1 MRKLWRAVFSRYMI
15 SAILLIAE
23 IAFLYSTVVAFA
35 EYSYVSAIVSVII
48 SALAFIHLINSDTN
62 PEYKI
67 PWMFIV
73 LAIPFFGATLYVL
86 FSRRHLT
93 RAESARLSETID
105 AINEHSDKEE
115 SLENLAALAECDKG
129 AAGRALSILGDD
141 PLASVFSDTR
151 SEYFPLG
158 EQMHK
163 RMLVDMEAASSY
175 ILLEYFIVEDGYMW
189 QTMHELLKRKAREG
203 IRVKMLYDDI
213 GCMTTLPANF
223 DKLLRS
229 EGIECHRFSKLT
241 PRLSTV
247 HNNRDHRKILVIDG
261 RIAYTGG
268 INIADEYINLKS
280 RFGHWKDGGIRIE
293 GAAAIGFSR
302 MFLSAE
308 ELTTGVKSDYTYYL
322 KPTDTTD
329 ITDVSSI
336 SDSAQ
341 GGFYIPFGCGP
352 APIYKRSVGKRA
364 IMNIINSAERYL
376 YITTPYLIID
386 FDLTEALSSAAMR
399 GVDVRIV
406 TPAIA
411 DKKIIKIMTK
421 GSYRSLIDAGVEIY
435 EYAPGFIHEKTI
447 VCDDTTAMI
456 GTVNLDYRSLVH
468 HFECAV
474 MLYHTPTV
482 TAVRDQ
488 VAKTLGVCTPITA
501 EQAKLGFFEKIVK
514 NLVRIFAPL
523 L

>member
-1 MRKLWRAVFSRYMI
+1 MI
-15 SAILLIAE
+15 SALLLIIE
-23 IAFLYSTVVAFA
+23 IAFLYATVAAFA
-35 EYSYVSAIVSVII
+35 EYSFVSAIVAVII
-48 SALAFIHLINSDTN
+48 SALAFIHLINSDAN

-73 LAIPFFGATLYVL
+73 LSIPFFGATLYVL
-86 FSRRHLT
+86 FSSRHLT
-93 RAESARLSETID
+93 RAEGAKLCATID
-105 AINEHSDKEE
+105 AINELSDKEQ
-115 SLENLAALAECDKG
+115 SLKNLAALAERDKG

-158 EQMHK
+158 EIMHGQMLRDIREAK
-163 RMLVDMEAASSY
+163 RY
-175 ILLEYFIVEDGYMW
+175 ILLEYFIVDDGYMW
-189 QTMHELLKRKAREG
+189 RSIHEALLEKVREG
-203 IRVKMLYDDI
+203 VRVKMLYDDI
-213 GCMTTLPANF
+213 GCMTTLPQSF
-223 DKLLRS
+223 DKILRR

-261 RIAYTGG
+261 KIAYTGG
-268 INIADEYINLKS
+268 VNIADEYINRAS

-293 GAAAIGFSR
+293 GAAAIGFTR

-308 ELTTGVKSDYTYYL
+308 ELATGSKCDRTYYL
-322 KPTDTTD
+322 LPQNNGG
-329 ITDVSSI
+329 
-336 SDSAQ
+336 AQ
-341 GGFYIPFGCGP
+341 DPLSTSERDAADGFYIPFGCGP

-364 IMNIINSAERYL
+364 IMNVINSAESYL

-386 FDLTEALSSAAMR
+386 FDLTEALSNAAMR
-399 GVDVRIV
+399 GVDVGII

-421 GSYRSLIDAGVEIY
+421 GSYKALIDAGVGIY

-447 VCDDTTAMI
+447 VSDDTTAMI
-456 GTVNLDYRSLVH
+456 GTINLDYRSLVH

-474 MLYHTPTV
+474 MLYHSPTV
-482 TAVRDQ
+482 LSVRDQ
-488 VAKTLGVCTPITA
+488 VAKTLGVCTPISA
-501 EQAKLGFFEKIVK
+501 DQARLGFFERIVK